1 MAGQW
6 LLFRVRGA
14 EAGKKYVQQVV
25 FRKRDL
31 LTTDKAIAFLSE
43 Q

>member
-1 MAGQW
+1 MAGKW
-6 LLFRVRGA
+6 LLFRVKGA
-14 EAGKKYVQQVV
+14 EAGKKYVKTFV
-25 FRKRDL
+25 FKERDL

>member
-1 MAGQW
+1 MAGKW
-6 LLFRVRGA
+6 LLFRVKGA
-14 EAGKKYVQQVV
+14 EAGKKYVKQIV
-25 FRKRDL
+25 FRSKDL